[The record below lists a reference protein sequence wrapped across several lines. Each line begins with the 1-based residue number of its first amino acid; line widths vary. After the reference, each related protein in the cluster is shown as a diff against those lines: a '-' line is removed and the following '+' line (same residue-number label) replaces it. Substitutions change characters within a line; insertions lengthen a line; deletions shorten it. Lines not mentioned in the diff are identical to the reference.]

1 MNTRIVC
8 LVCLLCV
15 GGVVN
20 AAPSADQVL
29 TEMGFSAG
37 EKQRVMKGEF
47 VTSEIGAVSERDL
60 SFAVAFLVKAS
71 PDALSKQLIDG
82 AIFGD
87 DGQVRA
93 YGKLTAPGSPE
104 DLSGLHITME
114 EAHALSSD
122 KLGDE
127 MNFSAAELAAFKSL
141 RGDSAQSIQE
151 RLQEVLLARYQSYRA
166 SGLAGIAPYD
176 RGGRGV
182 ADVASDLTKASRAAA
197 AFQKYMPAV
206 YGFLFDYPG
215 ASLPGL
221 QESFLWVKSIIRD
234 KPTYV
239 LTHVVAVGDGE
250 ARAII
255 RREFYVSTGYNA
267 EQSIA
272 GFLPVAGGTV
282 VLLMSH
288 AFTDQVAGSG
298 GSIKRGIGTRVM
310 ANQMK
315 GIFETSRKR
324 IER

>member
-1 MNTRIVC
+1 
-8 LVCLLCV
+8 
-15 GGVVN
+15 
-20 AAPSADQVL
+20 
-29 TEMGFSAG
+29 MGFSAE

-47 VTSEIGAVSERDL
+47 VTSGTGAVSERDL
-60 SFAVAFLVKAS
+60 PFAVAFLVKAS
-71 PDALSKQLIDG
+71 PDELSKQLVDG
-82 AIFGD
+82 ALFGD

-93 YGKLTAPGSPE
+93 YGKLSAPGSPE
-104 DLSGLHITME
+104 DLSGLHITTE
-114 EAHALSSD
+114 EAHALSSE

-127 MNFSAAELAAFKSL
+127 MNLTAPELASFKTL
-141 RGDSAQSIQE
+141 RGVSTEALQE
-151 RLQEVLLARYQSYRA
+151 RLQEILLARYQSYRIF
-166 SGLAGIAPYD
+166 GLAGIAPYD
-176 RGGRGV
+176 RDGRGV
-182 ADVASDLTKASRAAA
+182 VDVASDLTKASRAAA

-206 YGFLFDYPG
+206 YAFLLDYPR

-221 QESFLWVKSIIRD
+221 QQSFLWVKSIIRD

-250 ARAII
+250 ARAVV

-267 EQSIA
+267 EQSVA

-288 AFTDQVAGSG
+288 AFTDQVTGSG

-310 ANQMK
+310 ASQMK
-315 GIFETSRKR
+315 GIFETSRRR